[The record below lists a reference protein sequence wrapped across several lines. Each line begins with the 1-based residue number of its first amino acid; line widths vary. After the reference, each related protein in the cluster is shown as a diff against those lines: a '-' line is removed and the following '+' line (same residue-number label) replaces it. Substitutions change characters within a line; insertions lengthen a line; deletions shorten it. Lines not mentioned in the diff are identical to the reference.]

1 MIITNVQVRDVV
13 FQIEF
18 SLSEVNLL
26 KKALDN
32 TTLNLYN
39 LPDQEEKDAL
49 DSALKGFY
57 SILCDAI
64 EGLEESDED

>member
-26 KKALDN
+26 KKALDH
-32 TTLNLYN
+32 TTIDLYN
-39 LPDQEEKDAL
+39 LPSQEEKDSL

-57 SILCDAI
+57 EVLCDAI
-64 EGLEESDED
+64 EGLEENDEN